1 LDAAQ
6 YLDGHTMRAL
16 RLSTLLLAAALIA
29 FAACSDNSLGLP
41 TARFNNVV
49 DSVSLWAVDG
59 TPLNTPSAYSMLA
72 VPPATVRTDQMT
84 GFDFVFNI
92 TPAGQAELLPTGAVG
107 LGKASGILL
116 QSKPFDSVTVAPSS
130 GYQDSLAVTV
140 DSGTVAVLRSRPV
153 SCVVGV
159 VFYYA
164 KLQVL
169 RVDALARRVD
179 FNILVD
185 QNCGYR
191 GLEPGIPKR

>member
-1 LDAAQ
+1 
-6 YLDGHTMRAL
+6 MRAL
-16 RLSTLLLAAALIA
+16 RPFTLLLVAALIA
-29 FAACSDNSLGLP
+29 FAACSDNSVGLP

-59 TPLNTPSAYSMLA
+59 TPINTPSAYSMSVRQA
-72 VPPATVRTDQMT
+72 VRTDQMT

-169 RVDALARRVD
+169 RVDTLARRVD

>member
-1 LDAAQ
+1 
-6 YLDGHTMRAL
+6 MRAL

-41 TARFNNVV
+41 TATFNNVV

-59 TPLNTPSAYSMLA
+59 TPINTPSGYSMS
-72 VPPATVRTDQMT
+72 V
-84 GFDFVFNI
+84 NI
-92 TPAGQAELLPTGAVG
+92 TPGGQAELLPTGALG
-107 LGKASGILL
+107 LGKASGILV
-116 QSKPFDSVTVAPSS
+116 QSKAFDAITEAPSS
-130 GYQDSLAVTV
+130 GYQDSLAVAV
-140 DSGTVAVLRSRPV
+140 DSGTVVVLRSRPV
-153 SCVVGV
+153 SCVIGV

-179 FNILVD
+179 YNILVD
-185 QNCGYR
+185 LNCGYR

>member
-1 LDAAQ
+1 
-6 YLDGHTMRAL
+6 MRAL

-41 TARFNNVV
+41 TATLNNVV

-59 TPLNTPSAYSMLA
+59 TPITTPSGYNMAA
-72 VPPATVRTDQMT
+72 RQAVRTDQPT
-84 GFDFVFNI
+84 GFDFVFNS
-92 TPAGQAELLPTGAVG
+92 GQAELLPTGALG
-107 LGKASGILL
+107 LGKASGILV
-116 QSKPFDSVTVAPSS
+116 QSKAFDAITEAPSS
-130 GYQDSLAVTV
+130 GYQDSLAVAV
-140 DSGTVAVLRSRPV
+140 DSGTVVVLRSRPV
-153 SCVVGV
+153 SCVIGV

-179 FNILVD
+179 YNILVD
-185 QNCGYR
+185 LNCGYR